1 MIIPPF
7 SALPC
12 AVSTGSR
19 CSADRRRFRITA
31 AAGRGSIT
39 AILLTLTLCLGAPS
53 RECAAVDFHVLKNF
67 TETEG
72 AHPFSD
78 LVQGTD
84 GKLYGTTTTGN
95 NSTDHDTIF
104 RINTDGSG
112 FTVLKNLDSPT
123 TGGNCWSGLLLGSD
137 GMLYGTAYYGG
148 TGGDGTI
155 FKLNQDGTGFVVLK
169 NFNAA
174 TTGGSPYAKLIQGG
188 DGVLYGTTYVGG
200 TGNAGTVFKLN
211 PDGSGFT
218 VLKHFVN
225 STTGGHPTA
234 PVTLG
239 SDGALYGTALQGG
252 YNFNGTIFTLNT
264 DGSGFTVLHQLDSES
279 TGSFP
284 QAGLLLGTDGKFYGS
299 TSDGGDFHGGTIF
312 KMSSEGSKFSVLKSL
327 DPIVD
332 GAVPC
337 GGMIEGANGKIYGTT
352 LHGGRYQSWG
362 TVFEMSTDGSEYRIV
377 KRFDNAT
384 IGSFVYAGVIEG
396 TDGALYGAAAYGG
409 SEDFGTLYRLWPT
422 ENGAPTAVAGPNQTI
437 PAGGS
442 VSLDGSA
449 SFDDDTTPSLLVY
462 DWSFASIPIGSTAT
476 LEGANTAT
484 PSFTTDLTGGYFI
497 QLIVTDE
504 DGLSSPPKT
513 MKVKALE
520 VEEDP

>member
-12 AVSTGSR
+12 AVSSGAR
-19 CSADRRRFRITA
+19 CSSDRRSFRISTG
-31 AAGRGSIT
+31 AGYGSLP
-39 AILLTLTLCLGAPS
+39 AILLTLTLCFWAPF
-53 RECAAVDFHVLKNF
+53 RECAAVDFHVFKNF
-67 TETEG
+67 TATDG

-104 RINTDGSG
+104 RINTDGTG
-112 FTVLKNLDSPT
+112 FTVLKNLDSAT
-123 TGGNCWSGLLLGSD
+123 TGGNCWTGLLLGSD

-188 DGVLYGTTYVGG
+188 DGVLYGTTFAGG

-218 VLKHFVN
+218 VLKHFAT
-225 STTGGHPTA
+225 STTGGSPTA
-234 PVTLG
+234 PVTLGADGVLYGTASYGSSTFQGTIFKLNTDGSDFIVIHELDADSTGAFPQAGLLLG
-239 SDGALYGTALQGG
+239 SDGALYG
-252 YNFNGTIFTLNT
+252 
-264 DGSGFTVLHQLDSES
+264 
-279 TGSFP
+279 
-284 QAGLLLGTDGKFYGS
+284 S
-299 TSDGGDFHGGTIF
+299 TSAGGDFQAGTIF
-312 KMSSEGSKFSVLKSL
+312 KVTFGEKFYLLKSL
-327 DPIVD
+327 DSFAD
-332 GAVPC
+332 GEAPC
-337 GGMIEGANGKIYGTT
+337 GSLIEGESGKLYGTT
-352 LHGGRYQSWG
+352 LHGGSHG
-362 TVFEMSTDGSEYRIV
+362 MGVVFEMNPDGSEYRTV

-384 IGSFVYAGVIEG
+384 TGSFLFAGLMQG
-396 TDGALYGAAAYGG
+396 SDGALYGAAGYGG
-409 SEDFGTLYRLWPT
+409 SGDYGTLFRLWPT

-437 PAGGS
+437 PAGGT
-442 VSLDGSA
+442 VYLDGSA
-449 SFDDDTTPSLLVY
+449 SFDDDTTPSSLAY
-462 DWSFASIPIGSTAT
+462 AWSFTSIPIGSTAT
-476 LEGANTAT
+476 LDSANTAT
-484 PSFTTDLTGGYFI
+484 PTFATDLTGAYFI

-504 DGLSSPPKT
+504 DGVSSAPKT
-513 MKVKALE
+513 MRVKALE
-520 VEEDP
+520 GEDP